1 MRHVVRTALVPY
13 SAEQMFIL
21 VDDVEA
27 YPRFLPW
34 CSAAEEHSRAG
45 NIVEATIELRRHGMR
60 RRFRTRNRLTP
71 HEAIEISLIQ
81 GPFRQLEGHWH
92 FQQLADLGS
101 KVRLEMHFEFSSG
114 VVAKA
119 FGPIFEETC
128 NSLVAAF
135 TTRASEVYGDVAPRD
150 E

>member
-1 MRHVVRTALVPY
+1 MRHIVRTALVPY

-34 CSAAEEHSRAG
+34 CSAAVEHLRDG
-45 NIVEATIELRRHGMR
+45 DIVEATLELRRHGMR
-60 RRFRTRNRLTP
+60 RRFRTRNLLVP
-71 HEAIEISLIQ
+71 HETIEMSLVD
-81 GPFRQLEGHWH
+81 GPFRRLEGSWK
-92 FQQLADLGS
+92 FKQLADLGS
-101 KVRLEMHFEFSSG
+101 KVSLEMHFEFSSQ

-119 FGPIFEETC
+119 FGPVFEETC

-135 TTRASEVYGDVAPRD
+135 TSRAGEVYGEAASPDA
-150 E
+150 